1 MAIPGAS
8 ARAVAE
14 RLRALGVREED
25 LRESFVRAG
34 GKGGQN
40 VNKVA
45 TCVVLVH
52 DPSGTAVK
60 CQQARTQGE
69 NRLLAR
75 ALLADKI
82 EANRLERAQA
92 RTQEIARAE
101 RQRRRRPR
109 GVKLRMLADKRAR
122 SETKAGRGRLRDH
135 D

>member
-25 LRESFVRAG
+25 LRETFVRAG

-82 EANRLERAQA
+82 EASRLERAQA

-101 RQRRRRPR
+101 RQGRRRPR
-109 GVKLRMLADKRAR
+109 RVKLRMLADKRAR